1 MTAEALNT
9 LKSLK
14 NLSPSKGPDDFKKA
28 AQKSQAFSN
37 HLNADRPTVT
47 SAAPDTKR
55 NNEKLASKNHDEN
68 KQADRQNKQDIQ
80 AQRQEKK
87 QNDRRQEAANSRAQ
101 EDKYSEDRYSNVKQS
116 DRSANVKETNSAQD
130 TKNNR
135 TDNDQEA
142 NNTADNPTKDTT
154 SAKDDDNNLEKLELV
169 TNQDPQSL
177 EGQAP
182 TQETAALTHDDALNP
197 AHLGGQTLTT
207 DEQNITSLKSDE
219 QQSKNPLLAQNG
231 LGQENAGQN
240 KAGLTTTGQDLTG
253 KSLTGKAGLE
263 STLGQDDQGLD
274 TPDPSATQNKE
285 SNGFAKSLTQ
295 NTAQKDLAQN
305 LGSQNPAANAPILA
319 AGQQATNALLKTTSF
334 SSQKADP
341 ALLQTLDGPDGISG
355 LNNNL
360 DAKANA
366 PLTQVRTPGFTSP
379 TQAIAVSIAQKAQ
392 NGVQQFEIRL
402 NPPELGRVEVR
413 LEFGKD
419 GQMATHLIVER
430 PETLELLNKDARQLE
445 RALNQA
451 GINIDNK
458 DLSFSLK
465 DQQDG
470 QNTQADTSNS
480 DPKSQIN
487 ASEKEDAGPP
497 TPIYQRITP
506 PGAIDIS
513 I

>member
-14 NLSPSKGPDDFKKA
+14 NITPSKGPDDFKKA

-47 SAAPDTKR
+47 SAAPDAKR
-55 NNEKLASKNHDEN
+55 NNEKLASENYDKNRQTEH
-68 KQADRQNKQDIQ
+68 QNKKDLQ

-87 QNDRRQEAANSRAQ
+87 QNDQRQEAARSHDANSRTK
-101 EDKYSEDRYSNVKQS
+101 EDKYNDVKQT
-116 DRSANVKETNSAQD
+116 DRSASANETN
-130 TKNNR
+130 KNQENDNNK
-135 TDNDQEA
+135 TDNDQDA
-142 NNTADNPTKDTT
+142 NNSADNPTKDTSVT
-154 SAKDDDNNLEKLELV
+154 KNDDNSEQKID
-169 TNQDPQSL
+169 QDTSSL
-177 EGQAP
+177 EAQALA
-182 TQETAALTHDDALNP
+182 QELASLPQNEALIS
-197 AHLGGQTLTT
+197 AHLGEQTLTT
-207 DEQNITSLKSDE
+207 EEQNITTLKPED
-219 QQSKNPLLAQNG
+219 QLTKNPLLAQTG
-231 LGQENAGQN
+231 ASQESVGQN
-240 KAGLTTTGQDLTG
+240 KAALTKTGQDLTG
-253 KSLTGKAGLE
+253 KTLTGKHGLE

-274 TPDPSATQNKE
+274 TPELIVGQNKE
-285 SNGFAKSLTQ
+285 SSGQTKSLTQ
-295 NTAQKDLAQN
+295 NTAQKELAQN

-319 AGQQATNALLKTTSF
+319 SAQQATNTLLKTTTLTST
-334 SSQKADP
+334 KADP
-341 ALLQTLDGPDGISG
+341 ALLQSLDGPDGISG
-355 LNNNL
+355 AQNSL
-360 DAKANA
+360 DAKGNA

-379 TQAIAVSIAQKAQ
+379 TQAIALSIAQKAQ
-392 NGVQQFEIRL
+392 NGVQKFEIRL

-470 QNTQADTSNS
+470 QNTQAETSNS
-480 DPKSQIN
+480 DPKSQTS
-487 ASEKEDAGPP
+487 ASEKEDAASPP
-497 TPIYQRITP
+497 PIYQRITP